1 MQLVCPVPSIHFKPA
16 ENKKKAGKGTYAC
29 PCYYY
34 SNRSGTSGRPSF
46 VVGVELKAG
55 AFTSDHWI
63 KRAVA
68 LLMSL
73 DY

>member
-1 MQLVCPVPSIHFKPA
+1 MELVCPVPSIHFKPV
-16 ENKKKAGKGTYAC
+16 ENKKKGGKGVYSC

-34 SNRSGTSGRPSF
+34 SNRCGTSGWASYIVSVDLKVGSF
-46 VVGVELKAG
+46 SA
-55 AFTSDHWI
+55 DHWI